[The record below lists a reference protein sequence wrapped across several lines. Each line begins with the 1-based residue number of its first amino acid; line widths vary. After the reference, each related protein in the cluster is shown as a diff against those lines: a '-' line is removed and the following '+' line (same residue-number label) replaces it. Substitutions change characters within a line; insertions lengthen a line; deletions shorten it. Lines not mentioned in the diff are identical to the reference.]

1 MRGGE
6 KVNICLL
13 IFLAVVSQINLGP
26 DIHCV

>member
-6 KVNICLL
+6 KVNICLV
-13 IFLAVVSQINLGP
+13 FLAVVLQINLGP

>member
-13 IFLAVVSQINLGP
+13 IFLAVVSQINLESSKL
-26 DIHCV
+26 I

>member
-6 KVNICLL
+6 KVNIYLV
-13 IFLAVVSQINLGP
+13 FLAVVSQINLGP